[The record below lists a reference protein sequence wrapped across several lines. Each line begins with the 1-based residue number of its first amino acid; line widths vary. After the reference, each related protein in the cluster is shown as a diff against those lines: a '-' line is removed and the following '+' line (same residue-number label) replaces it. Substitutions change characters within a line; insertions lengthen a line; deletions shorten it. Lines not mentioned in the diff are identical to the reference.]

1 MNTGNQNACIM
12 LSIVFK
18 HIFCIPIFAAY
29 FNTSSRL
36 CLRVPPGCVFFPSL
50 STAISQRRMK
60 ESAILLVVA
69 FRSTSWNLRACAPV
83 FFSFL
88 CAPLSAKKKTKRM
101 KQPFGGSGVYP
112 KNASPHFRALCLR
125 RAEVAAQCHASQVG
139 RLSHNFDEV
148 SWSLL

>member
-1 MNTGNQNACIM
+1 M

-18 HIFCIPIFAAY
+18 TYFLYSYFCSVFQHFQSSVSSGALWLCFLSFSFDSNLTAPHERVSD
-29 FNTSSRL
+29 SSR
-36 CLRVPPGCVFFPSL
+36 GCFSVDILEFARMRSCFFFFP
-50 STAISQRRMK
+50 
-60 ESAILLVVA
+60 V
-69 FRSTSWNLRACAPV
+69 CAPV
-83 FFSFL
+83 
-88 CAPLSAKKKTKRM
+88 CKKKTKRM